1 MDKERLEYSIS
12 KIEDFYEKIEEIAK
26 KYNFK
31 INEMCFKLIH
41 NLL

>member
-1 MDKERLEYSIS
+1 MDKERLEYSINE
-12 KIEDFYEKIEEIAK
+12 IEHFYEKIEEIAK
-26 KYNFK
+26 RYNFK